1 MIPVLWRANWKSL
14 GRHPWQVAL
23 TLLGIALGVAVVI
36 AIDLANGSA
45 YRAFTL
51 ATESVVGQATH
62 EIIGG
67 PDGLP
72 EELYVHLRLD
82 HQLYPSAPIVEGY
95 VYLPND
101 NGKQLRLLGID
112 PFAERPFRNYLSG
125 AGAESEVDIA
135 ALLAEPNTVTLERAT
150 AQRLGFKLG
159 DQFTIYTG
167 TRTTQ
172 LTVAG
177 IFEGDALTR
186 EGLADL
192 LIADIATAQE
202 ILDQVGKLS
211 RIDLI
216 LLTGEAGAAQQARLK
231 NLLPPGATL
240 ISASARSQAVIEMT
254 RAFQLNLTALSL
266 LALLVGSFIVF
277 NTVTFLWLQRR
288 RLIGLLRAIGVTRK
302 QIFLLL
308 LTESLGFG
316 ILGSVAGVLLGIGLG
331 QGLLG
336 LVSQTFN
343 DLYFSVQIR
352 DLSIS
357 LETLAKGIA
366 LGLGATLAAT
376 VIPALE
382 VTNVP
387 PGAGLRRSPLEIQAR
402 HWLKGATLI
411 GGSLL
416 TVGLLVLLMSSKS
429 ILLGF
434 VGLTGLQ
441 VGSALLAPVLGTFLL
456 ALVRPLLGRSFG
468 ILGQLAA
475 RGIVASLSRT
485 GVAMAALTLA
495 IAATVGIGI
504 MIDSFRLSVSQ
515 WLLTT
520 LQADL
525 YVAVPGSHT
534 GPTNSSLDLSLIE
547 DITSTPGVAAISTTH
562 WVRLEDSKGFT
573 DIVAF
578 RPAPQSFA
586 SFQFTAGDP
595 EEAWQAFIHKG
606 AVLISEPY
614 AYHHS
619 LSPGSSL
626 ILHTDHGEHAF
637 TVAGVYLSYG
647 SDRGVVTIHRH
658 TYERYWSDTKISG
671 IGIYTNSGV
680 DLELIRQTLLSKI
693 NPEHQVQISTNRA
706 IRELSLQI
714 FDRTFA
720 ITEVV
725 RMLAGLVAFA
735 GIFSALM
742 ALQLERTREFGI
754 LRAIGLTPRQL
765 GWLVTG
771 QTGLMGLVC
780 GLLALPLGLA
790 SAIGL
795 IYVINYRSFGWSME
809 FSVSSMRLS
818 QGVMLAL
825 AAALLAGVYPA
836 WRMAHTTPAAGLR
849 DE

>member
-1 MIPVLWRANWKSL
+1 
-14 GRHPWQVAL
+14 
-23 TLLGIALGVAVVI
+23 
-36 AIDLANGSA
+36 
-45 YRAFTL
+45 
-51 ATESVVGQATH
+51 
-62 EIIGG
+62 
-67 PDGLP
+67 
-72 EELYVHLRLD
+72 
-82 HQLYPSAPIVEGY
+82 VEGN
-95 VYLPND
+95 VYLPGD
-101 NGKQLRLLGID
+101 TGTQLRLLGID
-112 PFAERPFRNYLSG
+112 PFAEQPFRDYLSG
-125 AGAESEVDIA
+125 AGAKSEIDMA
-135 ALLAEPNTVTLERAT
+135 ALLTEPSTVILERAT
-150 AQRLGFKLG
+150 AQRLGFKVG
-159 DQFTIYTG
+159 DQFTIHTG
-167 TRTTQ
+167 TRITQ

-177 IFEGDALTR
+177 IFQGDALAR

-202 ILDQVGKLS
+202 ILGQVGKLS

-216 LLTGEAGAAQQARLK
+216 LPPSEASTTQQIWLK
-231 NLLPPGATL
+231 NLLPPEAVL
-240 ISASARSQAVIEMT
+240 ISASARSQAVTEMT

-288 RLIGLLRAIGVTRK
+288 RLIGLLRAIGVARK

-308 LTESLGFG
+308 LTEALGLG
-316 ILGSVAGVLLGIGLG
+316 LVGSVVGVLLGIGLG

-343 DLYFSVQIR
+343 DLYFAVQIR

-376 VIPALE
+376 VIPARE

-387 PGAGLRRSPLEIQAR
+387 PGISLRRSPLEIQAR
-402 HWLKGATLI
+402 RWLKGAALV
-411 GGSLL
+411 GGSIL
-416 TVGLLVLLMSSKS
+416 TAGTLVLLMPSNS

-441 VGSALLAPVLGTFLL
+441 VGSALLAPVFGTFLL
-456 ALVRPLLGRSFG
+456 ALARPLLGRSFG

-475 RGIVASLSRT
+475 RGITASLSRT

-495 IAATVGIGI
+495 ISATVGIGI

-515 WLLTT
+515 WLSTT

-525 YVAVPGSHT
+525 YVSTPGSRT
-534 GPTNSSLDLSLIE
+534 SPANSSLDLSLIE

-562 WVRLEDSKGFT
+562 WVRLESNEGFI

-578 RPAPQSFA
+578 KPAPQSFA
-586 SFQFTAGDP
+586 SFQFTAGNP
-595 EEAWQAFIHKG
+595 EKAWRAFVHKE
-606 AVLISEPY
+606 AVLVSEPY
-614 AYHHS
+614 AYHHG

-626 ILHTDHGEHAF
+626 SLHTDRGKHTF

-658 TYERYWSDTKISG
+658 TYERYWSDTQVSG
-671 IGIYTNSGV
+671 IGIYTKPGIN
-680 DLELIRQTLLSKI
+680 LEPLRQTLLERISSK
-693 NPEHQVQISTNRA
+693 HQVQISTNRS

-725 RMLAGLVAFA
+725 RILAGLVAFA

-754 LRAIGLTPRQL
+754 LRAIGLIPRQL
-765 GWLVTG
+765 WWLVIG

-780 GLLALPLGLA
+780 GLLALPLGLL
-790 SAIGL
+790 SAMGL
-795 IYVINYRSFGWSME
+795 IYVINYRSFGWSMG
-809 FSVSSMRLS
+809 FTVSPLLLF
-818 QGVMLAL
+818 QGMLLAL
-825 AAALLAGVYPA
+825 TAALLAGIYPA
-836 WRMAHTTPAAGLR
+836 WRMARTTPAAGLR

>member
-1 MIPVLWRANWKSL
+1 MNPVLWRANWKSL

-23 TLLGIALGVAVVI
+23 ALLGIALGVAVVI

-51 ATESVVGQATH
+51 ATESVVGRATH
-62 EIIGG
+62 GIIGG

-72 EELYVHLRLD
+72 EELYVQLRLNKI
-82 HQLYPSAPIVEGY
+82 YPSAPIVEGNI
-95 VYLPND
+95 YLPGD
-101 NGKQLRLLGID
+101 TDKQLRLLGID
-112 PFAERPFRNYLSG
+112 PFAEQPFRDYLSG

-135 ALLAEPNTVTLERAT
+135 ALLTEPNTVILEHAT

-177 IFEGDALTR
+177 IFQGDALIR

-202 ILDQVGKLS
+202 ILDQEGKLS

-216 LLTGEAGAAQQARLK
+216 LPSGEAETVQQARLK
-231 NLLPPGATL
+231 NLLPPEATL
-240 ISASARSQAVIEMT
+240 ISANARSQAVTEMT

-308 LTESLGFG
+308 FTESLGLG

-357 LETLAKGIA
+357 LETLAKGVT

-387 PGAGLRRSPLEIQAR
+387 PGAGLRRSPLETQAQ
-402 HWLKGATLI
+402 HWLKGAALI

-416 TVGLLVLLMSSKS
+416 TAGILVLLMPGKS

-441 VGSALLAPVLGTFLL
+441 VGSALLAPVFGTFLL

-495 IAATVGIGI
+495 ISATVGIGI

-525 YVAVPGSHT
+525 YVSIPGSHT
-534 GPTNSSLDLSLIE
+534 GPTNSFLDSGLIE

-562 WVRLEDSKGFT
+562 WVRLESSEGFI

-578 RPAPQSFA
+578 KPAPQSFT
-586 SFQFTAGDP
+586 SFQFTAGNP
-595 EEAWQAFIHKG
+595 EKAWRAFVHEG
-606 AVLISEPY
+606 AVLVSEPY
-614 AYHHS
+614 AYHHG
-619 LSPGSSL
+619 LSPGSRLS
-626 ILHTDHGEHAF
+626 LHTNHGEHTF
-637 TVAGVYLSYG
+637 IVAGVYLSYG

-658 TYERYWSDTKISG
+658 TYERYWSDTKVSG
-671 IGIYTNSGV
+671 IGIYAKSSV
-680 DLELIRQTLLSKI
+680 DLELLRQTLLERI
-693 NPEHQVQISTNRA
+693 NSEHQVQISTNRS

-754 LRAIGLTPRQL
+754 LRAMGLTPRQL
-765 GWLVTG
+765 WWLVTG

-780 GLLALPLGLA
+780 GLLALPLGLL

-809 FSVSSMRLS
+809 FSVSPVLLF
-818 QGVMLAL
+818 QGIMLAL
-825 AAALLAGVYPA
+825 TAALLAGLYPA
-836 WRMAHTTPAAGLR
+836 WRMAHTMPAAGLR